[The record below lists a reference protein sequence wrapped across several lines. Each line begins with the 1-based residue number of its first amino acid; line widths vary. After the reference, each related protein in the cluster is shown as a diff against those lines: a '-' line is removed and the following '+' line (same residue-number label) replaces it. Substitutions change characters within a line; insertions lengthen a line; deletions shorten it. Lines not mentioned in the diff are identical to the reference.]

1 MEVVVYLFNLYLL
14 LLPLPS
20 YVYLRDVY
28 LRDVYLRECP
38 IISAL
43 LFMMPVFINLG
54 SIFGGQS
61 INEVQNSGASSRTAK
76 LKP

>member
-43 LFMMPVFINLG
+43 LFMMPVFIN
-54 SIFGGQS
+54 
-61 INEVQNSGASSRTAK
+61 
-76 LKP
+76 

>member
-28 LRDVYLRECP
+28 LRDVYLRDVYLRESYYS
-38 IISAL
+38 ISTAL
-43 LFMMPVFINLG
+43 T
-54 SIFGGQS
+54 IFLMWRGPAAAA
-61 INEVQNSGASSRTAK
+61 EDWK
-76 LKP
+76 F

>member
-43 LFMMPVFINLG
+43 LLSWLCCQFRGPAADL
-54 SIFGGQS
+54 SLK
-61 INEVQNSGASSRTAK
+61 TAK
-76 LKP
+76 P

>member
-28 LRDVYLRECP
+28 LRDVYLRDVYLRESYYS
-38 IISAL
+38 ISTDDIL
-43 LFMMPVFINLG
+43 DG
-54 SIFGGQS
+54 GGQQQQPKTGS
-61 INEVQNSGASSRTAK
+61 SEFRNSN
-76 LKP
+76 PE